1 MELYKIVMV
10 MLDEKGDAVKS
21 AFPGFYQKEDGIA
34 LLERLIEKGVPA
46 FMRVA
51 DVVR

>member
-10 MLDEKGDAVKS
+10 TLNERGEAVKN

-46 FMRVA
+46 FMRSA
-51 DVVR
+51 GVVR